1 MLWCT
6 AHPALTADCCVAL
19 ISISLVVV
27 AMVVVVVVVVVIVI
41 VVVVVVVVGWVSS
54 LVLLQRHRRVNVP
67 DATAAAKTAAKQAQA
82 VLV

>member
-27 AMVVVVVVVVVIVI
+27 AMVVVVVVVVIVI